1 MKKSL
6 YLIPIL
12 VVACIFNAM
21 GQGSSNLKPFDWKPI
36 SGVEKILQYEKEV
49 KKRTAQQVEL
59 AKEHYEAAINLMN
72 NKEYSAAITE
82 FKAAMKNYKRAKL
95 SPDAYNYIRVNM
107 ALCYANTGNKEDL
120 SLATRN
126 TNKHKK

>member
-49 KKRTAQQVEL
+49 KKRTKQQVDL
-59 AKEHYEAAINLMN
+59 AKKHYDAAINLMN

-82 FKAAMKNYKRAKL
+82 FKAAMKNYKRAK
-95 SPDAYNYIRVNM
+95 M
-107 ALCYANTGNKEDL
+107 
-120 SLATRN
+120 
-126 TNKHKK
+126 